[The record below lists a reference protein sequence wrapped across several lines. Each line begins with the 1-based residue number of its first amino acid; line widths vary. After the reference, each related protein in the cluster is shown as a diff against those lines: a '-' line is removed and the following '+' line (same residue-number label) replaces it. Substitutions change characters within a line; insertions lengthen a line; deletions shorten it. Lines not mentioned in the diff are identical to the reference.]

1 MDKQEVMNIFLDAL
15 AEKYGDIDDDC
26 GCYISTDYGHE
37 WLSVREIKDFLIDTI
52 NAYDWD

>member
-15 AEKYGDIDDDC
+15 AEKYGNIDNDC
-26 GCYISTDYGHE
+26 GCYVRLGWTSQ
-37 WLSVREIKDFLIDTI
+37 WLSVRVIKDLLIDTI